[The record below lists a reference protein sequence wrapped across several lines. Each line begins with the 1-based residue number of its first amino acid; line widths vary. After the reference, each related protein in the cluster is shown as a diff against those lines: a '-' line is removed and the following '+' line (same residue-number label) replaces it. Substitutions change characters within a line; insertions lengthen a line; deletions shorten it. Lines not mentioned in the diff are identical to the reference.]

1 MTSSSEG
8 AKLISREKHLKI
20 AQNRSYFGDFD
31 FFGDYDPLFGAS
43 KLNLKIT
50 EVPIHYATQNHGITQ
65 ISRFRDGWLLVRMIG
80 FAWRKLKAI

>member
-8 AKLISREKHLKI
+8 TKLISKENHLKI

-31 FFGDYDPLFGAS
+31 LFGDYNLLFGAS
-43 KLNLKIT
+43 KLNLKLAK
-50 EVPIHYATQNHGITQ
+50 VPIHYATRNHGITQ
-65 ISRFRDGWLLVRMIG
+65 ISRFRDGWLLIRMIG

>member
-8 AKLISREKHLKI
+8 AKLISKEKHLKI
-20 AQNRSYFGDFD
+20 AQNLSYFGDFD
-31 FFGDYDPLFGAS
+31 LFGDYDPLFGTS

-50 EVPIHYATQNHGITQ
+50 EVPIHYETQNHGITQ
-65 ISRFRDGWLLVRMIG
+65 ISRFRDGRLLIRMIG